1 MSRNGAPIL
10 LSLKIAYSVPLWHIL
25 IMKAGF
31 FDRLVDR
38 LDRLDK
44 GSLQSYFLRLAREK
58 GLMETIFQA
67 LAEGIIVLDAQARMS
82 FANRA
87 AERFLG
93 FTQSQAMGTPIAR
106 YLKEIQWDRVLDLD
120 EVEWSQLARREIEI
134 TYPQHRFLEFYVVP
148 LAAVEE
154 SEDGAVVILRDVTLE
169 RETTAESVESE
180 RLNALSLLAAGVAHE
195 IGNPLN
201 SIHIHLQLLK
211 REMDALEDQ
220 AIRDDLVELVDVSRR
235 EVSRLDEII
244 RQFLKALR
252 PSMPD
257 RKPHRL
263 KALMEDTVEVLG
275 QEMKDRRILVERTYA
290 GEVPLVLVDEVQ
302 VKQVFFN
309 VLKNALQAMD
319 DGGILELESGV
330 SDRFAW
336 MAIEDNGC
344 GMDSAK
350 LSAIYEPYHTTKS
363 EGTGLGMMIVQRIMR
378 DHGGEISINSEPGKG
393 TRFILRFPREDAR
406 LTQLDAPQVGENDA

>member
-1 MSRNGAPIL
+1 
-10 LSLKIAYSVPLWHIL
+10 
-25 IMKAGF
+25 MKAGF
-31 FDRLVDR
+31 FDRLVNR
-38 LDRLDK
+38 LDHLDK
-44 GSLQSYFLRLAREK
+44 GSLQSYFLRLAQEK

-93 FTQSQAMGTPIAR
+93 FSESEAMGTPIAR

-120 EVEWSQLARREIEI
+120 EMEWSQLARREIEI

-154 SEDGAVVILRDVTLE
+154 SEDGAVVILRDVTRE

-180 RLNALSLLAAGVAHE
+180 RLHALSLLAAGVAHE

-220 AIRDDLVELVDVSRR
+220 AVRDDLVELVDVSRR
-235 EVSRLDEII
+235 EVSRLDAII

-252 PSMPD
+252 PCMPD

-263 KALMEDTVEVLG
+263 KVLMEETVEVLRH
-275 QEMKDRRILVERTYA
+275 EMEDRRILVERTYA
-290 GEVPLVLVDEVQ
+290 GEVPAVLVDEVQ

-309 VLKNALQAMD
+309 VVKNALQAMD

-344 GMDSAK
+344 GMDSEK

-406 LTQLDAPQVGENDA
+406 LTQLDAPQAGEDDA

>member
-1 MSRNGAPIL
+1 
-10 LSLKIAYSVPLWHIL
+10 
-25 IMKAGF
+25 MKAGF
-31 FDRLVDR
+31 FDRLVNR
-38 LDRLDK
+38 LDHLDK

-93 FTQSQAMGTPIAR
+93 FSESEAMGTPIAR

-120 EVEWSQLARREIEI
+120 EMEWSQLARREIEI

-154 SEDGAVVILRDVTLE
+154 SEDGAVVILRDVSRE

-180 RLNALSLLAAGVAHE
+180 RLHALSLLAAGVAHE

-220 AIRDDLVELVDVSRR
+220 AVRDDLVELVDVSRR
-235 EVSRLDEII
+235 EVSRLDAII

-263 KALMEDTVEVLG
+263 KVLMEDTVEVLRH
-275 QEMKDRRILVERTYA
+275 EMEDRRILVERTYA
-290 GEVPLVLVDEVQ
+290 GEVPPILVDEVQ

-309 VLKNALQAMD
+309 VVKNALQAME

-330 SDRFAW
+330 NDRFAW

-344 GMDSAK
+344 GMDSEK
-350 LSAIYEPYHTTKS
+350 LSAIYEPYHTTKQ

-378 DHGGEISINSEPGKG
+378 DQGGEISINSDPGKG
-393 TRFILRFPREDAR
+393 PRFILRFPREDAR
-406 LTQLDAPQVGENDA
+406 LTQLEAPQAGEENA

>member
-1 MSRNGAPIL
+1 
-10 LSLKIAYSVPLWHIL
+10 
-25 IMKAGF
+25 MKAGF

-38 LDRLDK
+38 LDHLDK

-93 FTQSQAMGTPIAR
+93 FTQSKAMGAPIAR

-154 SEDGAVVILRDVTLE
+154 SEDGAVVILRDVTRE

-211 REMDALEDQ
+211 REMDVLEDQ
-220 AIRDDLVELVDVSRR
+220 AIRDDLVELVDISRR
-235 EVSRLDEII
+235 EVARLDEII

-344 GMDSAK
+344 GMDAAK

-406 LTQLDAPQVGENDA
+406 LTQLDAP

>member
-1 MSRNGAPIL
+1 
-10 LSLKIAYSVPLWHIL
+10 
-25 IMKAGF
+25 MKAGF

-38 LDRLDK
+38 LDHLDK

-154 SEDGAVVILRDVTLE
+154 SEDGAVVILRDVTRE
-169 RETTAESVESE
+169 RETTAESFESE

-220 AIRDDLVELVDVSRR
+220 AIRDDLVELVDISRR
-235 EVSRLDEII
+235 EVARLDEII

-252 PSMPD
+252 PSMPN

-350 LSAIYEPYHTTKS
+350 LSTIYEPYHTTKS

-406 LTQLDAPQVGENDA
+406 LTQLDAPQVGENNA

>member
-1 MSRNGAPIL
+1 
-10 LSLKIAYSVPLWHIL
+10 VPLWHIL
-25 IMKAGF
+25 AMKAGF
-31 FDRLVDR
+31 FDRLVNR
-38 LDRLDK
+38 LDHLDK
-44 GSLQSYFLRLAREK
+44 GSLQSYFLRLAQEK

-93 FTQSQAMGTPIAR
+93 FSESEAMGTPIAR

-120 EVEWSQLARREIEI
+120 EMEWSQLARREIEI

-154 SEDGAVVILRDVTLE
+154 SEDGAVVILRDVTRE

-180 RLNALSLLAAGVAHE
+180 RLHALSLLAAGVAHE

-201 SIHIHLQLLK
+201 SIHIHLHLLK

-220 AIRDDLVELVDVSRR
+220 AVRDDLVELVDVSRR
-235 EVSRLDEII
+235 EVSRLDAII

-263 KALMEDTVEVLG
+263 KVLMEETVEVLRH
-275 QEMKDRRILVERTYA
+275 EMEDRRILVERTYA
-290 GEVPLVLVDEVQ
+290 GEVPAVLVDEVQ

-309 VLKNALQAMD
+309 VVKNALQAMD

-344 GMDSAK
+344 GMDSEK

-406 LTQLDAPQVGENDA
+406 LTQLDAPQAGEDDA

>member
-1 MSRNGAPIL
+1 M
-10 LSLKIAYSVPLWHIL
+10 PLWHIL
-25 IMKAGF
+25 AMKAGF
-31 FDRLVDR
+31 FDRLVNR
-38 LDRLDK
+38 LDHLDK
-44 GSLQSYFLRLAREK
+44 GSLQSYFLRLAQEK

-93 FTQSQAMGTPIAR
+93 FSESEAMGTPIAR

-120 EVEWSQLARREIEI
+120 EMEWSQLARREIEI

-154 SEDGAVVILRDVTLE
+154 SEDGAVVILRDVTRE

-180 RLNALSLLAAGVAHE
+180 RLHALSLLAAGVAHE

-220 AIRDDLVELVDVSRR
+220 AVRDDLVELVDVSRR
-235 EVSRLDEII
+235 EVSRLDAII

-263 KALMEDTVEVLG
+263 KVLMEETVEVLRH
-275 QEMKDRRILVERTYA
+275 EMEDRRILVERTYA
-290 GEVPLVLVDEVQ
+290 GEVPAVLVDEVQ

-309 VLKNALQAMD
+309 VVKNALQAMD

-344 GMDSAK
+344 GMDSEK

-406 LTQLDAPQVGENDA
+406 LTQLDAPQAGEDDA

>member
-1 MSRNGAPIL
+1 
-10 LSLKIAYSVPLWHIL
+10 
-25 IMKAGF
+25 MKAGF
-31 FDRLVDR
+31 FDRLVNR
-38 LDRLDK
+38 LDHLDK

-93 FTQSQAMGTPIAR
+93 FSESEAMGTPIAR

-120 EVEWSQLARREIEI
+120 EMEWSQLARREIEI

-154 SEDGAVVILRDVTLE
+154 SEDGAVVILRDVSRE

-180 RLNALSLLAAGVAHE
+180 RLHALSLLAAGVAHE

-220 AIRDDLVELVDVSRR
+220 AVRDDLVELVDVSRR
-235 EVSRLDEII
+235 EVSRLDAII

-263 KALMEDTVEVLG
+263 KVLMEDTVEVLRH
-275 QEMKDRRILVERTYA
+275 EMEDRRILVERTYA
-290 GEVPLVLVDEVQ
+290 GEVPAILVDEVQ

-309 VLKNALQAMD
+309 VVKNALQAME

-330 SDRFAW
+330 NDRFAW

-344 GMDSAK
+344 GMDSEK

-406 LTQLDAPQVGENDA
+406 LTQLDAPQAGEDDA

>member
-1 MSRNGAPIL
+1 
-10 LSLKIAYSVPLWHIL
+10 VPLWHIL
-25 IMKAGF
+25 AMKAGF
-31 FDRLVDR
+31 FDRLVNR
-38 LDRLDK
+38 LDHLDK
-44 GSLQSYFLRLAREK
+44 GSLQSYFLRLAQEK

-93 FTQSQAMGTPIAR
+93 FSESEAMGTPIAR

-120 EVEWSQLARREIEI
+120 EMEWSQLARREIEI

-154 SEDGAVVILRDVTLE
+154 SEDGAVVILRDVTRE

-180 RLNALSLLAAGVAHE
+180 RLHALSLLAAGVAHE

-220 AIRDDLVELVDVSRR
+220 AVRDDLVELVDVSRR
-235 EVSRLDEII
+235 EVSRLDAII

-263 KALMEDTVEVLG
+263 KVLMEETVEVLRH
-275 QEMKDRRILVERTYA
+275 EMEDRRILVERTYA
-290 GEVPLVLVDEVQ
+290 GEVPAVLVDEVQ

-309 VLKNALQAMD
+309 VVKNALQAMD

-344 GMDSAK
+344 GMDSEK

-406 LTQLDAPQVGENDA
+406 LTQLDAPQAGEDDA

>member
-1 MSRNGAPIL
+1 
-10 LSLKIAYSVPLWHIL
+10 
-25 IMKAGF
+25 MKAGF
-31 FDRLVDR
+31 FDRLVNR
-38 LDRLDK
+38 LDHLDK

-87 AERFLG
+87 AEQFLG
-93 FTQSQAMGTPIAR
+93 FTQSQAMGMPIAR

-120 EVEWSQLARREIEI
+120 EAEWSQLARREIEI

-154 SEDGAVVILRDVTLE
+154 SEDGAVVILRDVTRE

-220 AIRDDLVELVDVSRR
+220 AMRDDLVELVDVSRK
-235 EVSRLDEII
+235 EVARLDEII

-252 PSMPD
+252 PSIPD

-263 KALMEDTVEVLG
+263 KTLMEDTVKVLG
-275 QEMKDRRILVERTYA
+275 REMKDRRILVERTYA
-290 GEVPLVLVDEVQ
+290 REVPLVLVDEVQ

-344 GMDSAK
+344 GMDSGQ
-350 LSAIYEPYHTTKS
+350 LSSIYEPYHTTKS

-406 LTQLDAPQVGENDA
+406 LTQLDAPQGGGNDA